1 MMHIRELILL
11 GNPLREQEFQAGRGE
26 QYKRYVRHGHPVESI
41 SITLFSEMARRF
53 SSLEVLDQEAIAQ
66 ISFDVPQPSTSSAA
80 VKKPTA
86 TTFPFEMGP
95 SFITGVDGSLVS
107 NFLVR
112 FVPLVIYF

>member
-1 MMHIRELILL
+1 MMHLRELILL

-26 QYKRYVRHGHPVESI
+26 QYKRYVRRKPLIETI
-41 SITLFSEMARRF
+41 FITLFSEMARRF

-80 VKKPTA
+80 VRKPTA

-112 FVPLVIYF
+112 FVLPVVYV